1 MGKGHLCTPLWR
13 SFTYQKDP
21 WISQGLRRVISSS
34 GPRVPSDLNVQKK
47 HLWSSSIYL
56 LKASKKPIVVGVI
69 NNWANQLTELNMI
82 LRYCKAPKDGI
93 PTDPNRTKYRIL
105 SFFSELHQIP
115 SYEIHYLA
123 EGFCTKLSTKP
134 YLHHSFAL
142 AFASWLQPKKI
153 QQFPFIESPFHS
165 WISHWENKPSWSS
178 SKSTW
183 QCITINPLWIPSH
196 PTITPLVMA
205 IHHY

>member
-93 PTDPNRTKYRIL
+93 PTDPNRTKYRFF
-105 SFFSELHQIP
+105 SFFFRATPNSFIRNTLFSCRFLRETEHETIP
-115 SYEIHYLA
+115 SPLL
-123 EGFCTKLSTKP
+123 CTWICFRAPTKTISTVSRHRIP
-134 YLHHSFAL
+134 ISFVD
-142 AFASWLQPKKI
+142 
-153 QQFPFIESPFHS
+153 FPLG
-165 WISHWENKPSWSS
+165 K
-178 SKSTW
+178 
-183 QCITINPLWIPSH
+183 
-196 PTITPLVMA
+196 
-205 IHHY
+205 